1 MPWARIGHYLAYLVV
16 RILICVIQA
25 ISLETGW
32 QWARSLAWLMSDVIP
47 LRRKV
52 VDENLAHAFPEL
64 SAAQRAT
71 LRRQMWEHLFLLV
84 LEVAHAPRKIHDTS
98 WRHFIRLKNVAPMV
112 QLLMT
117 NRPKLLVTAH
127 FGNFEVGGFALGI
140 LGYPTYTVARTL
152 DNPYLDRFVNSFRGA
167 SGQYIIP
174 KKGGFDQM
182 LKVLDGGGVITL
194 LADQY
199 AGEKAC
205 WVEFFGRPASAHKA
219 ISLLSLENDAPMVI
233 AYSRRLQRPLQ
244 FELAITAISDPRQ
257 ARDEVSSIRELTQWY
272 TDRLEEFIRLNPDQY
287 WWVHRRW
294 KDPRKPRKA
303 KAA

>member
-1 MPWARIGHYLAYLVV
+1 MPWARIGHYLTYLIV
-16 RILICVIQA
+16 RVLICVIQA

-32 QWARSLAWLMSDVIP
+32 QWARRLAWLVSDVIP

-52 VDENLAHAFPEL
+52 VDDNLAHAFPEL

-84 LEVAHAPRKIHDTS
+84 LEVAHSPRKIHDTS
-98 WRHFIRLKNVAPMV
+98 WRQFIRLTNVAPMV
-112 QLLMT
+112 RLLMT

-152 DNPYLDRFVNSFRGA
+152 DNPYLDRFVNRFRGA
-167 SGQYIIP
+167 SGQFIIP

-182 LKVLDGGGVITL
+182 LKVMDGGGVITL

-205 WVEFFGRPASAHKA
+205 WVEFFGRQASAHKA
-219 ISLLSLENDAPMVI
+219 IALLSLENDAPMVI
-233 AYSRRLQRPLQ
+233 AYARRLQRPLQ

-257 ARDEVSSIRELTQWY
+257 ARDEVGSIRELTQWY
-272 TDRLEEFIRLNPDQY
+272 TNRLEEFIRLNPEQY

-294 KDPRKPRKA
+294 KDPRPPRKA

>member
-1 MPWARIGHYLAYLVV
+1 
-16 RILICVIQA
+16 
-25 ISLETGW
+25 
-32 QWARSLAWLMSDVIP
+32 
-47 LRRKV
+47 
-52 VDENLAHAFPEL
+52 
-64 SAAQRAT
+64 
-71 LRRQMWEHLFLLV
+71 
-84 LEVAHAPRKIHDTS
+84 
-98 WRHFIRLKNVAPMV
+98 MV

-140 LGYPTYTVARTL
+140 LGYPTFTVARTL

-219 ISLLSLENDAPMVI
+219 IALLSLENDAPMVI

-257 ARDEVSSIRELTQWY
+257 ARDEVGSIRELTQWY
-272 TDRLEEFIRLNPDQY
+272 TNRLEEFIRLNPDQY